1 MTTKRCTYSALCFL
15 LVDTSFSGHACQP
28 SPYIGSHQE
37 GLLVDSKFG
46 WGVMHLISEH
56 FDE

>member
-15 LVDTSFSGHACQP
+15 LVDTSFSGHAWQP

-37 GLLVDSKFG
+37 GLLIPNLD
-46 WGVMHLISEH
+46 GVLCI
-56 FDE
+56 

>member
-37 GLLVDSKFG
+37 GLLIPNLD
-46 WGVMHLISEH
+46 GVLCI
-56 FDE
+56 